1 MLRWKCFR
9 LKARRANTLSDA
21 NANIMAMHRSMK
33 DVALSKT
40 PKELTNAL
48 SDVDAREKRVYDK
61 FNLVRERFPGLAAI
75 G

>member
-1 MLRWKCFR
+1 
-9 LKARRANTLSDA
+9 
-21 NANIMAMHRSMK
+21 MAMHRSMK